1 MMSKA
6 RLELGR
12 ILATPGALR
21 VLGSTTAVAEAPP
34 LRGLGRGGL
43 PNTGRLLASDATLGR
58 NQNRQLGAS
67 S

>member
-34 LRGLGRGGL
+34 LRGLGRG
-43 PNTGRLLASDATLGR
+43 DYQTLGDS
-58 NQNRQLGAS
+58 QETNRRVPHRS
-67 S
+67 RD

>member
-34 LRGLGRGGL
+34 LRGLGHGGL
-43 PNTGRLLASDATLGR
+43 PNTGRLPR
-58 NQNRQLGAS
+58 N
-67 S
+67 